1 MGKIYDAL
9 KRAEAEAKNN
19 RRQLQSVDDDAI
31 APAVPAS
38 GASNDTGIPAVSVIE
53 PKIVPVKAE
62 SKAAPPLRLMP
73 QEKTPLLKRDRW
85 VSLLNA
91 VIGKNNGV
99 IPASTD
105 VLVTLNEPRS
115 YVAEQYRIL
124 KTRILNLC
132 KENDLKIILIT
143 STLAGEGKSTVASNL
158 AISIARSVNEQ
169 ALLIDCDL
177 RRPTLHKLFSLT
189 NKAGLSNYL
198 SESIPFQQA
207 LEKTDIEKLTIVPAG
222 TVTDNP
228 SELLSSRKMS
238 DLLAE
243 LKNHYHDRYVL
254 LDATP
259 VHQTPEPAILAKYA
273 DCIIFVVRA
282 GNTDRELIKRSLDSL
297 VRKKIVGVVF
307 NMAHES
313 SQSYY
318 YNYYSSYAEE
328 NR

>member
-1 MGKIYDAL
+1 VGKIYDAL
-9 KRAEAEAKNN
+9 KRAEAEAKSS
-19 RRQLQSVDDDAI
+19 RRRQSVDDDAT

-38 GASNDTGIPAVSVIE
+38 GTSNDIGIPAVSVIE
-53 PKIVPVKAE
+53 PKIAPVRAKA
-62 SKAAPPLRLMP
+62 KAAPPLRLMP

-85 VSLLNA
+85 ISLFNTI
-91 VIGKNNGV
+91 IGKNNGV
-99 IPASTD
+99 IPASAD
-105 VLVTLNEPRS
+105 ALVTLNEPHS

-132 KENDLKIILIT
+132 KENNLKTILIT

-158 AISIARSVNEQ
+158 AISIARSVNEH

-177 RRPTLHKLFSLT
+177 RRPTLHKLFNLA
-189 NKAGLSNYL
+189 NQAGLSNYL
-198 SESIPFQQA
+198 SEDIPLHQA
-207 LEKTDIEKLTIVPAG
+207 LENTDIEKLTIVPAG

-259 VHQTPEPAILAKYA
+259 VHQTPEPAILAKQV

-282 GNTDRELIKRSLDSL
+282 GNTDRELIKRALDSL
-297 VRKKIVGVVF
+297 VKKKIVGLVF
-307 NMAHES
+307 NMARES
-313 SQSYY
+313 GQSYY
-318 YNYYSSYAEE
+318 YNYYSSYTEE
-328 NR
+328 QR